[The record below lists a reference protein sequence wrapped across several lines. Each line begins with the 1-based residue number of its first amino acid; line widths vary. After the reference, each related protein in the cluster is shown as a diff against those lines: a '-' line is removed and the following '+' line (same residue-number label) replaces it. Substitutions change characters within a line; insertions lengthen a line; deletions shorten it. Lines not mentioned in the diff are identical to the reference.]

1 MNFIV
6 AVDEEYNIGNDKE
19 LLMYLPNDLKN
30 FKKHTEGKVV
40 VMGRKTLE
48 SLPKGKPLPNRIN
61 IILTTNKEY
70 KAEGCLIVY
79 SLEELFKLLK
89 RYEDEDIFI
98 IGGAEVYNGLIPYC
112 KYGYITKIKKT
123 FDVNKSINNV
133 DNMPSWN
140 KIWES
145 EEMDQDGIKYVYTKY
160 ENIKPITL

>member
-6 AVDEEYNIGNDKE
+6 AVDEEYNIGNDKD

-70 KAEGCLIVY
+70 KAEGCLIAY

-98 IGGAEVYNGLIPYC
+98 IGGAEVYNRLIPYC

-145 EEMDQDGIKYVYTKY
+145 EEMDQDGIKYIYTKY